1 MADESDNTVRTSI
14 DNKAHVRRQWFKK
27 RIIWIPL
34 TVIVILAAG
43 IVSFRLVSNSNR
55 TNQAALS
62 QLKILQKNLQT
73 AMNSANPQLVVNN
86 VNLLLDGRSNRTFT
100 FTNAQLSTYY
110 LDRANAYLNMKQYKN
125 AVSDYEQAITLDS
138 GNKLVALQGEVEA
151 RYKLGDR
158 QQLITVYQQMI
169 DLESQSQNP
178 MRGSVTAQYED
189 NIQTLQQGGE
199 LQF

>member
-1 MADESDNTVRTSI
+1 MADESDNTVHTSI
-14 DNKAHVRRQWFKK
+14 DYKAHVWRQWLKK
-27 RIIWIPL
+27 RIVWISL
-34 TVIVILAAG
+34 TVIVVLVAG

-55 TNQAALS
+55 TNQATLS
-62 QLKILQKNLQT
+62 QLKTLQKNLQT
-73 AMNSANPQLVVNN
+73 AMDGANSQLVVNN
-86 VNLLLDGRSNRTFT
+86 VNLLLDGRSNGTFT
-100 FTNAQLSTYY
+100 FTNTQLSTYY

-138 GNKLVALQGEVEA
+138 SNKLAALQGEVEA

-158 QQLITVYQQMI
+158 QQLISVYRQMI

-178 MRGSVTAQYED
+178 MRGSATAQYED